1 MSFSY
6 PFIIFPHL
14 YVKLFKNNCGDLCL
28 MKWRTKSNRIVVV
41 GIIGKSRGGKAHILN
56 EIIDIPVFK
65 VYNPFN

>member
-1 MSFSY
+1 
-6 PFIIFPHL
+6 
-14 YVKLFKNNCGDLCL
+14 